1 MANQPLTHS
10 VFILGWGVDEDE
22 NPYWIIRNSYGSL
35 WGQYGDFHIRTGYDD
50 YGIESEVSAFN
61 VELQTEFEKK

>member
-10 VFILGWGVDEDE
+10 VFILGWGADEDG
-22 NPYWIIRNSYGSL
+22 NSYWIIRNSYGSQ
-35 WGQYGDFHIRTGYDD
+35 WGQYGDFHIRRGHDD

-61 VELQTEFEKK
+61 VELQSEFVKR